1 MKNNFVENMVKAT
14 INNGGMTEQEKIFF
28 RAKARKMWEI
38 GRLTDE
44 EVNSIYWIIN
54 FIAVV

>member
-14 INNGGMTEQEKIFF
+14 INNGGMTEQEKTFF